1 MKDEM
6 FTMTPDLPGL
16 SPEMVARWQEELR
29 RNALRMK
36 HFSEMIMNPKE
47 PEIGP
52 TPREEL
58 YRKNKSRLY
67 RYESKRTVKTPLLFV
82 PNLGISRPYIFDLM
96 PKGSFIEHMT
106 AAGFD
111 FYLVDWGVFGP
122 EDNGLTL
129 EHAVTRILPR
139 LARKALESSG
149 ASEMSVL
156 GYCMGAPLSAS
167 FLAGNPEFPL
177 KNFIDMAGPLGFSH
191 LGLFGLC

>member
-1 MKDEM
+1 LKDERC
-6 FTMTPDLPGL
+6 TMTPDLPGL
-16 SPEMVARWQEELR
+16 SPEMAARWQEELR

-47 PEIGP
+47 PKIGP

-96 PKGSFIEHMT
+96 RKGSFIEHMT
-106 AAGFD
+106 AEGFD

-122 EDNGLTL
+122 EDNDLTL
-129 EHAVTRILPR
+129 ERAVTRILPR

-149 ASEMSVL
+149 AKEM
-156 GYCMGAPLSAS
+156 A
-167 FLAGNPEFPL
+167 
-177 KNFIDMAGPLGFSH
+177 
-191 LGLFGLC
+191 

>member
-1 MKDEM
+1 MKDEL
-6 FTMTPDLPGL
+6 FTMTPDLPGM

-67 RYESKRTVKTPLLFV
+67 RYESKRTIKTPLLFV

-96 PKGSFIEHMT
+96 RSHAQG
-106 AAGFD
+106 
-111 FYLVDWGVFGP
+111 LVHRAHDRARLRF
-122 EDNGLTL
+122 
-129 EHAVTRILPR
+129 LPR
-139 LARKALESSG
+139 R
-149 ASEMSVL
+149 L
-156 GYCMGAPLSAS
+156 GRLRPRGQ
-167 FLAGNPEFPL
+167 
-177 KNFIDMAGPLGFSH
+177 
-191 LGLFGLC
+191 